1 MALSFSPRYWFIV
14 PAAGVGARMNAD
26 KPKQYLLLS
35 NKTILEHTLSRILS
49 VPDLAGI
56 VVPLSKDDSYWSS
69 LSIFQNSLVHTVQ
82 GGESRAESVLNGLNY
97 LVDKT
102 HDRDWV
108 LVHDAARPCVT
119 ISSIQKLFSVLAE
132 NEVGGILAIPV
143 SDTLKQVVEN
153 SEIETTVDRK
163 PLWQAQT
170 PQMFRYK
177 LLHESLKQSLAKK
190 ENITDESSA
199 VELCGYRSRVVEGRS
214 DNIKVTRPD
223 DLLLAE
229 FILTQQEKNS

>member
-97 LVDKT
+97 LVGKT

-119 ISSIQKLFSVLAE
+119 VSSIQKLFSALAE